1 MFKNFH
7 NSLNSLEYQYYS
19 VHNSLLHLLSNFQ
32 GAIESL
38 DYALFSS
45 FSKIFHTKSKDV
57 IDQCLSLFGCPP
69 AITVV
74 NKRKVKF
81 LADYVTACNS
91 LCMLFACVAQKELDA
106 LSSNSLAT

>member
-1 MFKNFH
+1 M
-7 NSLNSLEYQYYS
+7 
-19 VHNSLLHLLSNFQ
+19 
-32 GAIESL
+32 IML

-45 FSKIFHTKSKDV
+45 FSKIFHTQSKDV

-69 AITVV
+69 VITVV

-81 LADYVTACNS
+81 MADYVTACNS

-106 LSSNSLAT
+106 LPSNTLAT